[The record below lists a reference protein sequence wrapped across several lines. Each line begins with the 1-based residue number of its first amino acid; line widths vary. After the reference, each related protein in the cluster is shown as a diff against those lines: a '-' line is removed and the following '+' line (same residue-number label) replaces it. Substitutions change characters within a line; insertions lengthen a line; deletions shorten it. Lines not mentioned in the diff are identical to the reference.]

1 MRDNHRFR
9 LDTWGWITLI
19 TLAFYGLFLMY
30 PLAHM
35 TKMAFYSTQTEAFTL
50 EHFIKFFSKSYY
62 FSTLLNSFKV
72 SFAATVTSLIV
83 GTPMAYFFTAYKIR
97 GKKLLQILIILS
109 SMSAP
114 FVGAYSWILLM
125 GRNGVL
131 TNVLKNLLHIT
142 PPDIYGF
149 GGILLVFTTQLFPLI
164 FLYVQGALSNI
175 DNSLLEASQNMGCS
189 GAKRFFTV
197 ILPLIMPTLLAGALL
212 VFMRAL
218 SDFGT
223 PMLIGEGYRTF
234 PVILYTEFVGEVS
247 QNKGFASAIAIIAIL
262 ITMVIFM
269 AQKYVSNRKSFSMNA
284 LHPIEE
290 KELKGLAGVLVHVLC
305 YGVVGI
311 SMLPQVYV
319 VYTSFQNTSGVIFTK
334 GYSFNSYIRVADKL
348 GSSIVN
354 TIVIP
359 LAALICCVLLAIL
372 IAYITVRR
380 RNAATGVVDVV
391 SMVPYIVPGTVIGIA
406 MLTSFNRRPLLLS
419 GGMLIMIIALIIR
432 RLPYTIRSSVAV
444 LHQIPMSIEEAALS
458 LGSSKLKTF
467 FVVTVPMMS
476 SGIISGA
483 ILSWV
488 TMISELSTAIILYT
502 VKTQTLT
509 VAVYGQILRG
519 NYGVAAA
526 LATILTLLT
535 VISLLIFNKI
545 SKDKNISM

>member
-19 TLAFYGLFLMY
+19 TLAFYGLFLLY

>member
-1 MRDNHRFR
+1 MKNKHRFK
-9 LDTWGWITLI
+9 LDTWGWITLATI
-19 TLAFYGLFLMY
+19 AFYGLFLLY
-30 PLAHM
+30 PLGHL
-35 TKMAFYSTQTEAFTL
+35 TKMAFYSSETGSLTL
-50 EHFIKFFSKSYY
+50 EHFIKFFSKKYY
-62 FSTLLNSFKV
+62 FSTLINSFKV
-72 SFAATVTSLIV
+72 SIAATITSLIV
-83 GTPMAYFFTAYKIR
+83 GTPLAYFFTVYKIK
-97 GKKLLQILIILS
+97 GKKTLQILIIIA

-125 GRNGVL
+125 GRNGVV
-131 TNVLKNLLHIT
+131 TNFLKNLFNIT

-164 FLYVQGALSNI
+164 FLYVQGALKKV
-175 DNSLLEASQNMGCS
+175 DNSLLEASENMGCS
-189 GAKRFFTV
+189 GVKRFFKIV
-197 ILPLIMPTLLAGALL
+197 IPLITPTIFAGSLL

-262 ITMVIFM
+262 ITMFIFLV
-269 AQKYVSNRKSFSMNA
+269 QKYISNRKSFSMNS
-284 LHPIEE
+284 LHPIEG
-290 KELKGLAGVLVHVLC
+290 KELKGFFGYIVHGIC

-311 SMLPQVYV
+311 SILPQAYV
-319 VYTSFQNTSGVIFTK
+319 IYTSFQNTSGVIFTK
-334 GYSFNSYIRVADKL
+334 GYSFKSYTSMLDKL
-348 GSSIVN
+348 GSSITN
-354 TIVIP
+354 TLLIP
-359 LAALICCVLLAIL
+359 IIALICVVLLAIF

-380 RNAATGVVDVV
+380 KNAVTGMVDIIT
-391 SMVPYIVPGTVIGIA
+391 MIPYIVPGTVIGIA

-432 RLPYTIRSSVAV
+432 RLPYTIRSSVAI

-458 LGSSKLKTF
+458 LGSTKLKTF
-467 FVVTVPMMS
+467 FTITVPMMA

-509 VAVYGQILRG
+509 VAIYGQIIRG

-526 LATILTLLT
+526 LATVLTLLT
-535 VISLLIFNKI
+535 VVSLLIFNKI
-545 SKDKNISM
+545 SKGKDISM